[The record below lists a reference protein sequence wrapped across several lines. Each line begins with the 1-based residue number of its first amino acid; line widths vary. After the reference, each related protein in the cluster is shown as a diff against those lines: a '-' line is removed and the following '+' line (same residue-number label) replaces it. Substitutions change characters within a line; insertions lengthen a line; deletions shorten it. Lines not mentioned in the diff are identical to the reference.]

1 MTNSANSFCG
11 NSTFWDSAALTNNSY
26 PEFTRCFQ
34 QTSLTYVPC
43 AWLWITGAIHLLYL
57 KQHQQFVIL
66 PVTWLSVLR
75 LLFVLMLSIVSG
87 LHMLVPLDSDVDA
100 DTYPPSFFLSQSLWA
115 ATYLLAFVLMVLSQR
130 SGVTSPCVVFLFW
143 MITLVANIVP
153 VYVLAMEKNYEH
165 NLANFCLV
173 CTTFVLIVA
182 EFGLQC
188 VGDINVYLLDSTQHG
203 KPCTMVKSSFVSRI
217 TFSWVFSLV
226 YTGYKKSVVLSDV
239 FDLPHSMQ
247 CHYIVPHF
255 LATWMKELRK
265 KKPNIRKNQQ
275 ISHTKE
281 NGSVL
286 YRNGQVMEIEPT
298 ERTYLLSS
306 DDGTKVRNRKPSL
319 YKVLIMI
326 FYLPLFKSQF
336 VGLLGDCLLFLN
348 PVLLDEII
356 DYAEHKEL
364 HPVWQG
370 YVLAVSFFIITFVQS
385 MTNNYRMYTSIN
397 IGMKA
402 KTVLTAA
409 VYKKALT
416 MNAESRR
423 KFTVGTIVNLM
434 AVDCPSF
441 QELAIQLY
449 SLIAFPIQMS
459 IAFYMLYNEV
469 GIAFVAGMVVLLLL
483 VPANA
488 GLSTLTKRVQTKQII
503 LKDQRLKLMNE
514 ILNGVKVLK
523 LYAWE
528 PSFQAKLTQIRQ
540 AEIVQLKKSA
550 IYQSVS
556 TLCWLL
562 SPVLVTLLTFIAY
575 VLITQESLTPNKAF
589 VAMNLFNIIRQ
600 PMNSFPMLISQLI
613 QCYVSMGR
621 LTNFLSGE
629 DLLENDSLVSS
640 DEYPLVMKNATYTW
654 DRTMEPVLKNIS
666 VSFPKGKLIAVV
678 GPVGAG
684 KSSLLSAFLGEM
696 EKLHGQ
702 GSMQGSIGYVPQQAW
717 IQNMTFRSNILFH
730 QPMKESRYKKIIKA
744 CALESDV
751 ELLPGGELTEI
762 GEKGI
767 NLSGG
772 QKQRVSLARA
782 VYQNADVYL
791 LDDPLSAV
799 DAHVGKR
806 IFEKVIGPK
815 GMIRKKTR
823 VLVTHGIH
831 WLPLVDQIVVMDQG
845 QITELGTY
853 EQLMSHNGPFA
864 EFVRTYLLEHE
875 DEEIDDPEVQ
885 MLKEQVLEQVAA
897 VTSDDEFQQ
906 VRLRRSL
913 SSDQREHKSDN
924 VLQHSQNSLSSSM
937 STQELTPKLTT
948 QPKDGDSQNSRL
960 IEEEKSEQ
968 GKVKNAIFIAFLR
981 AFGYFCA
988 AMVTVSLILY
998 NGFNVASGIY
1008 LSAWTDDP
1016 FLKNESN
1023 TGTDSYTSK
1032 TYMYLGIYT
1041 LLSLLQVI
1049 GNCVFVLLVYV
1060 QFVNASQ
1067 RLHNSML
1074 NTILHQPMSF
1084 FDTTPVGRILNRFS
1098 REVDVLDVGISR
1110 QVRLT
1115 LHTLSNL
1122 ISIIV
1127 VISYSTPIF
1136 IAVVVPI
1143 TICYILFQKF
1153 YISSSRQIRRLESTT
1168 RSPIFSHFGE
1178 TINGASSIRA
1188 YRVQEKFFHDSLVL
1202 VDTNNQCFFASLSA
1216 GRWLR
1221 VRLELLGNLIVLF
1234 AGLFAVISDSITGS
1248 LVGLS
1253 MSYALQVTAALTLLI
1268 QNMTQMETNF
1278 VSIER
1283 IIEYTN
1289 LPHEP
1294 AWTNVNKQPPIDWPY
1309 SGSVVFEN
1317 YSTRYRPHLE
1327 LVLKSVSFKVNAHEK
1342 IGIVGR
1348 TGAGKSSLSLA
1359 LFRMIEAAGG
1369 HIFID
1374 DLNIHDMGLHDLRN
1388 KLTILPQDP
1397 VLFSGSVRFNLDPFE
1412 IHSDEALWM
1421 ALKNAHLSDFV
1432 REMPGQL
1439 EYMCEEGG
1447 QNLSVGQRQLMCLA
1461 RSLLRKTKILILD
1474 EATAAVDL
1482 ETDFLLQNTIREA
1495 FRDCTVL
1502 TVAHRLQTVI
1512 DYDKILVLSN
1522 GEVIEFDTPEKLLAN
1537 KSGMFYSM
1545 AKESSLVQ

>member
-1 MTNSANSFCG
+1 
-11 NSTFWDSAALTNNSY
+11 
-26 PEFTRCFQ
+26 
-34 QTSLTYVPC
+34 
-43 AWLWITGAIHLLYL
+43 
-57 KQHQQFVIL
+57 
-66 PVTWLSVLR
+66 
-75 LLFVLMLSIVSG
+75 
-87 LHMLVPLDSDVDA
+87 
-100 DTYPPSFFLSQSLWA
+100 
-115 ATYLLAFVLMVLSQR
+115 
-130 SGVTSPCVVFLFW
+130 
-143 MITLVANIVP
+143 
-153 VYVLAMEKNYEH
+153 
-165 NLANFCLV
+165 
-173 CTTFVLIVA
+173 
-182 EFGLQC
+182 
-188 VGDINVYLLDSTQHG
+188 
-203 KPCTMVKSSFVSRI
+203 
-217 TFSWVFSLV
+217 
-226 YTGYKKSVVLSDV
+226 
-239 FDLPHSMQ
+239 
-247 CHYIVPHF
+247 
-255 LATWMKELRK
+255 
-265 KKPNIRKNQQ
+265 
-275 ISHTKE
+275 
-281 NGSVL
+281 
-286 YRNGQVMEIEPT
+286 MEIKPT
-298 ERTYLLSS
+298 EKTYLLSS
-306 DDGTKVRNRKPSL
+306 DDGTKVSNRKPSL

-326 FYLPLFKSQF
+326 FYLPLFKSQL
-336 VGLLGDCLLFLN
+336 VGLFGDLIIFLN
-348 PVLLDEII
+348 PVLLDEVI

-364 HPVWQG
+364 YPVWQG
-370 YVLAVSFFIITFVQS
+370 YVLAVSFFIIMFLNS
-385 MTNNYRMYTSIN
+385 MANNYRMYHSTN
-397 IGMKA
+397 IGMEV

-441 QELAIQLY
+441 QELTIQLY
-449 SLIAFPIQMS
+449 VIISWPIQVS
-459 IAFYMLYNEV
+459 IAFYMLYNEI
-469 GIAFVAGMVVLLLL
+469 GIAFVAGIIVLLLL
-483 VPANA
+483 IPTNA
-488 GLSTLTKRVQTKQII
+488 GISTLTKRAQSKQIV

-540 AEIVQLKKSA
+540 AEIVQLKKAA

-562 SPVLVTLLTFIAY
+562 SPVLVILFTFIAY

-589 VAMNLFNIIRQ
+589 VAMNLFNTIRQ
-600 PMNSFPMLISQLI
+600 PMNSLPMLISQSI

-640 DEYPLVMKNATYTW
+640 DEYPLAMKNATYTW

-702 GSMQGSIGYVPQQAW
+702 GSMQGSVGFVPQQAW

-730 QPMKESRYKKIIKA
+730 QPMKESRYKKVINA

-772 QKQRVSLARA
+772 QKQRISLARA

-799 DAHVGKR
+799 DAHVGKH

-823 VLVTHGIH
+823 ILVTHGIH

-864 EFVRTYLLEHE
+864 AFVRTYLLEHE

-897 VTSDDEFQQ
+897 VTSDDELQQ

-913 SSDQREHKSDN
+913 SADHHEEHKSN
-924 VLQHSQNSLSSSM
+924 NILHLCQKLSSM
-937 STQELTPKLTT
+937 SAQELTQQLTPELTQELTSELTT
-948 QPKDGDSQNSRL
+948 QPENGESQNYRL

-968 GKVKNAIFIAFLR
+968 GKVKNAVFMAFLR

-988 AMVTVSLILY
+988 IMVPVSLFVY
-998 NGFNVASGIY
+998 NGFNVASGIW

-1023 TGTDSYTSK
+1023 TRTDSYTSK
-1032 TYMYLGIYT
+1032 TYMYLGVYT
-1041 LLSLLQVI
+1041 ILSLLQVI

-1084 FDTTPVGRILNRFS
+1084 FDTTPLGRILNRFS
-1098 REVDVLDVGISR
+1098 RDVDVLDVGMSR
-1110 QVRLT
+1110 QVRLMLQT
-1115 LHTLSNL
+1115 LATLV
-1122 ISIIV
+1122 SIIV
-1127 VISYSTPIF
+1127 VISYTTPIF
-1136 IAVVVPI
+1136 LAVVVPI
-1143 TICYILFQKF
+1143 MIVYVLFQKF

-1188 YRVQEKFFHDSLVL
+1188 YHLEEKFFNDSLVL
-1202 VDTNNQCFFASLSA
+1202 VDTNNQCFFATLSA

-1221 VRLELLGNLIVLF
+1221 VRLEILGNLIVLF

-1253 MSYALQVTAALTLLI
+1253 ISYALQVTNALTLMV
-1268 QNMTQMETNF
+1268 QNMSQLETNS

-1294 AWTNVNKQPPIDWPY
+1294 TWINVNKQPPIDWPY

-1327 LVLKSVSFKVNAHEK
+1327 LVLKSISFKVNASEK

-1412 IHSDEALWM
+1412 IHSDEALWV

-1502 TVAHRLQTVI
+1502 TVAHRLKTVI